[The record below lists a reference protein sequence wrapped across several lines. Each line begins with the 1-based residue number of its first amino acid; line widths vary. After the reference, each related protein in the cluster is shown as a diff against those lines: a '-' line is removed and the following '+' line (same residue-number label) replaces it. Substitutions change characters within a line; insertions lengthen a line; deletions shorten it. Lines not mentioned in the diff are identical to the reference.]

1 MQTVIV
7 TGAAGR
13 LGRFVVNRFAEE
25 GAAIAAVVL
34 DEAEASSVALPDDG
48 ASRTFIADTTDEED
62 VASIFDQVAT
72 HFGHIDALVHT
83 VGGWDARPLLDTKLI
98 DFNRLVRLNLHSTFL
113 CFREAAR
120 HMRRRGGRLIA
131 FASGQG
137 ADGGVAEQ
145 IAYSAGKAGVVRLV
159 EAVADE
165 YNGTGLTAH
174 AIAPSLILYGEA
186 DEGDDGVAAEQ
197 IADLCAYL
205 CTDAGDA
212 LNGAVLRA
220 FGTLR

>member
-1 MQTVIV
+1 MQTVII

-13 LGRFVVNRFAEE
+13 LGSYVVDRFAEE

-34 DEAEASSVALPDDG
+34 DDEEARSVELPDDDI
-48 ASRTFIADTTDEED
+48 SRTFVADTTDEEA
-62 VASIFDQVAT
+62 VGEAFDRIGANYDHVN
-72 HFGHIDALVHT
+72 ALVHT
-83 VGGWDARPLLDTKLI
+83 VGGWDACPLLQTKLV
-98 DFNRLVRLNLHSTFL
+98 DFDGLVRLNLHSAFL

-120 HMRRRGGRLIA
+120 LMQRRGGRLIG

-137 ADGGVAEQ
+137 ADAGVSEQ

-174 AIAPSLILYGEA
+174 AIAPSLILFDGEEG
-186 DEGDDGVAAEQ
+186 DEGTHASQ
-197 IADLCAYL
+197 IADLCVYL

-212 LNGAVLRA
+212 LNGAVLRTY
-220 FGTLR
+220 GTLR